1 MTDTRGACPDLPRDA
16 TTLLAVQRNHLAN
29 ERTFLA
35 WCRTAVAFFVFSFVA
50 LRFDFVLREAM
61 SLVGDAALTRKALA
75 ESRILGVASFVTGSV
90 VLVLAAWRF
99 FSIRRQIRTLDLAY
113 ASLPDT
119 LLIGLLV
126 GMVTAMGILLSLIV
140 FF

>member
-1 MTDTRGACPDLPRDA
+1 MTQPKPPAADMPKDA

-35 WCRTAVAFFVFSFVA
+35 WCRTGVAFFVFSFVA

-61 SLVGDAALTRKALA
+61 NLMGNAAISQKMLD
-75 ESRILGVASFVTGSV
+75 ESRMLGVGSFITGAV

-99 FSIRRQIRTLDLAY
+99 FSIRRQISTLDLTY

-119 LLIGLLV
+119 MLIALLV
-126 GMVTAMGILLSLIV
+126 SMVTAMAILLSLIL

>member
-1 MTDTRGACPDLPRDA
+1 MTRAKSTCPDLPRDA

-61 SLVGDAALTRKALA
+61 NLLGNATISHKILA
-75 ESRILGVASFVTGSV
+75 ESRILGVSSFITGSV

-99 FSIRRQIRTLDLAY
+99 FTIRRQISTLDLTY
-113 ASLPDT
+113 TSLPDT

-126 GMVTAMGILLSLIV
+126 SMVTAMAILLSLILL
-140 FF
+140 F